1 MLEREVE
8 EDSQMAAEKSRA
20 VFVDTNLNTH
30 LIVPIYSHS
39 SVTSLKRQL
48 RREHFECFPELGRI
62 EINALSVKLNDS
74 HYHLPDY
81 MLLKTAFHGVAD
93 AWFVFADVWTPGSC
107 LKPQKDIE
115 CKPLEARLWHQN
127 ELQLVKSSP
136 QPHVTL
142 DMSSSK
148 KKKKKK
154 KRKERNNEGN
164 VENNNGGVKEQE
176 KTRGSDQLDVPK
188 ADKVSATKQLHKPSE
203 GLHYTSVV
211 HPSVMHLK
219 DGGDNTV
226 KYLQKGAGMV
236 HQLEGTSTSLAEVL
250 NKESGIDTSL
260 PKPRFKKTKKTKS
273 NIRVNNS
280 PAATSNQ
287 EPDILEKGDAPSDNK
302 HTIYK
307 EGIKIAEEVP
317 PSQLNNVSELLFQH
331 DPLKIEKETVED
343 VAPLKSDNAAKKRK
357 RDRSG
362 QERTAE
368 KVTPLH
374 LNNVPELL
382 LPQKESM
389 NLVDREKEIEEDIA
403 PENPAKRRKRNIS
416 KNSGTENQ
424 ELLSKRQIADQK
436 EDDMRTCLPD
446 DTSRPEMCVET
457 ISKTPKKRSQNE
469 EAVPEKDS
477 QEEIQKLEAPVT
489 VTQSDKPKKQRQ
501 KKQPA
506 PTLDPSS
513 LSVDHHLDE
522 ITMEMEAPKKADAIL
537 TTCNAITNDDLL
549 KSVNNAKKSK
559 TNESEQEHRT
569 AAKVSQSHLNIAP
582 DFSQNESVNFAE
594 REKEMKEVVSPSK
607 SEHSRKKKKERRD
620 SQLKK
625 KEISVLTE
633 SSKMQND
640 IDKPEESKETMS
652 KSLKK
657 RSLNEETISSRVPPG
672 SLLKEKPD
680 EETRERATPYTV
692 IESDKP
698 LTRSHR
704 KKLSVSGKD
713 LSSLAG
719 KQQSAEKKME
729 MDAPKSVEEAD
740 DAKIQKK
747 VIQAEVHH
755 DDSREVPSL
764 TVSSVLSESKHLE
777 KSWTRKQKAKK
788 HDQPSAVDTSFNG
801 QNLAES
807 KKNQVLA
814 KTSEIQKLS
823 TVQGQDKPIPPRTDL
838 PVAAPTKTNKK
849 GDVSLASVDDGS
861 RISGKII
868 MRETDAPRRVDQA
881 DDLFTDAESNGAQEH
896 KEVIEDDEHGEFSQA
911 PRLEDSTVLADAAQL
926 EKPQASKQKVKK
938 LDQPSSIDTSS
949 NGRDLLGLKKNKGS
963 SNTSEL
969 LKPIT
974 DKKHDKFSLNVKN
987 SEILKEVN
995 SIVADPTSISRNIGV
1010 SRASLD
1016 DGSKSS
1022 EVLNMSFGN
1031 TVKKIRERGRAK
1043 EPPKR
1048 LEDNSVG
1055 IRKSSLLSTKQTK
1068 KGLASS
1074 KAIFDDGTSS
1084 SSDDEDRTSSSVTIP
1099 PDNLSSSDY
1108 SEGESEGVVIS
1119 QPDSSNG
1126 NERSKANSSGS
1137 KLESILRS
1145 SSRYKKAKLVASQSQ
1160 NDSELPEFVPDSL
1173 ADV

>member
-1 MLEREVE
+1 MSEREVE

-48 RREHFECFPELGRI
+48 RREHFECFPLLGRI
-62 EINALSVKLNDS
+62 EVNALSVKLNDS

-81 MLLKTAFHGVAD
+81 MLLKTVFHGVAD
-93 AWFVFADVWTPGSC
+93 AWFVFADVWTLGSC
-107 LKPQKDIE
+107 LEPQKDIE
-115 CKPLEARLWHQN
+115 CKPLEARLWHRN
-127 ELQLVKSSP
+127 ELQLANSSP

-154 KRKERNNEGN
+154 KRNDVEGI
-164 VENNNGGVKEQE
+164 VENNNGGVKEQLKE
-176 KTRGSDQLDVPK
+176 KARGSCQLDVPK
-188 ADKVSATKQLHKPSE
+188 ADKVSATKQLYKPSE
-203 GLHYTSVV
+203 SLHYTSVV
-211 HPSVMHLK
+211 HPSLMHLK

-226 KYLQKGAGMV
+226 NYLQKGTGMV
-236 HQLEGTSTSLAEVL
+236 HQLEGTSTNLAEVL

-260 PKPRFKKTKKTKS
+260 PKPRFKRTKKTKKY
-273 NIRVNNS
+273 NIDVNNS

-287 EPDILEKGDAPSDNK
+287 EPDILERADAPSGNK

-307 EGIKIAEEVP
+307 EGINIAEEVP

-331 DPLKIEKETVED
+331 DPLKIDKETVED

-374 LNNVPELL
+374 LNNVPGLL

-403 PENPAKRRKRNIS
+403 PVKSENPAKRRKRNKS

-424 ELLSKRQIADQK
+424 ELLSKRQIADKK
-436 EDDMRTCLPD
+436 EHDMRTYLPD
-446 DTSRPEMCVET
+446 DASRPERCVET
-457 ISKTPKKRSQNE
+457 ISETPKKRSRNE
-469 EAVPEKDS
+469 EAVPGKDP

-489 VTQSDKPKKQRQ
+489 VIQSDKPKKQRQ

-506 PTLDPSS
+506 PALDP
-513 LSVDHHLDE
+513 SVDHHLDE

-537 TTCNAITNDDLL
+537 TTCNAIMNDDLL
-549 KSVNNAKKSK
+549 KSDNTAKKSK

-594 REKEMKEVVSPSK
+594 REKEIEEVVSPSK

-620 SQLKK
+620 SQLKR

-640 IDKPEESKETMS
+640 IDKPEESVETVS

-657 RSLNEETISSRVPPG
+657 RSLNEEAISSMVPPG
-672 SLLKEKPD
+672 SLLKEQPD
-680 EETRERATPYTV
+680 AETRERAVPKTV

-740 DAKIQKK
+740 DAKNQKK
-747 VIQAEVHH
+747 VIQGEVHH

-764 TVSSVLSESKHLE
+764 TVSPVLSESKHLE
-777 KSWTRKQKAKK
+777 KSQTSKQKAKK
-788 HDQPSAVDTSFNG
+788 T
-801 QNLAES
+801 
-807 KKNQVLA
+807 
-814 KTSEIQKLS
+814 
-823 TVQGQDKPIPPRTDL
+823 
-838 PVAAPTKTNKK
+838 
-849 GDVSLASVDDGS
+849 
-861 RISGKII
+861 
-868 MRETDAPRRVDQA
+868 
-881 DDLFTDAESNGAQEH
+881 
-896 KEVIEDDEHGEFSQA
+896 
-911 PRLEDSTVLADAAQL
+911 
-926 EKPQASKQKVKK
+926 
-938 LDQPSSIDTSS
+938 
-949 NGRDLLGLKKNKGS
+949 
-963 SNTSEL
+963 
-969 LKPIT
+969 
-974 DKKHDKFSLNVKN
+974 
-987 SEILKEVN
+987 
-995 SIVADPTSISRNIGV
+995 
-1010 SRASLD
+1010 
-1016 DGSKSS
+1016 
-1022 EVLNMSFGN
+1022 
-1031 TVKKIRERGRAK
+1031 
-1043 EPPKR
+1043 
-1048 LEDNSVG
+1048 
-1055 IRKSSLLSTKQTK
+1055 
-1068 KGLASS
+1068 
-1074 KAIFDDGTSS
+1074 
-1084 SSDDEDRTSSSVTIP
+1084 
-1099 PDNLSSSDY
+1099 
-1108 SEGESEGVVIS
+1108 
-1119 QPDSSNG
+1119 
-1126 NERSKANSSGS
+1126 
-1137 KLESILRS
+1137 
-1145 SSRYKKAKLVASQSQ
+1145 
-1160 NDSELPEFVPDSL
+1160 
-1173 ADV
+1173 